1 MSEYVMKDQSGSLF
15 KNGKKEKDT
24 HPDYKGEVLVNGKK
38 MQISAWVKEGKNGK
52 FMSLSFSEPWV
63 KKDVEAEKPANRDE
77 FQKAAAGA
85 FYDDIPFAQHGKAGA
100 GVSWRCM

>member
-1 MSEYVMKDQSGSLF
+1 MSEYVMKENSGSLF

-38 MQISAWVKEGKNGK
+38 MQISAWIKEGKNGK

-63 KKDVEAEKPANRDE
+63 KKDVEVEKAANRDE
-77 FQKAAAGA
+77 FKEAASKE
-85 FYDDIPFAQHGKAGA
+85 FDSDIPF
-100 GVSWRCM
+100 